1 MSISINTQLTHIIL
15 LERSEAFLGV
25 TLKEFKQQLNAD
37 DYDTDEDE
45 FLQSLLDTAQ
55 VFVKNYLQA
64 EDLEY
69 NVSDM
74 EKITDELVLQQ
85 ATHAYLNRDGVS
97 EETQRRTGSQLY
109 RGSFNVMAD
118 YFRNPEV

>member
-1 MSISINTQLTHIIL
+1 MS
-15 LERSEAFLGV
+15 V

-55 VFVKNYLQA
+55 VFVKNYLQV

-69 NVSDM
+69 NIRDM
-74 EKITDELVLQQ
+74 EKITDELILQQ

-109 RGSFNVMAD
+109 RGSFNVIAD
-118 YFRNPEV
+118 YFRRTEI

>member
-1 MSISINTQLTHIIL
+1 MNI
-15 LERSEAFLGV
+15 
-25 TLKEFKQQLNAD
+25 TLKEFKQQINAD
-37 DYDTDEDE
+37 EFDTDEDE
-45 FLQSLLDTAQ
+45 YLQFLLDTAQ

-64 EDLEY
+64 EDLQY
-69 NVSDM
+69 NPTEI

-97 EETQRRTGSQLY
+97 TETQNRTGSQSY
-109 RGSFNVMAD
+109 RGSFDTIAD

>member
-1 MSISINTQLTHIIL
+1 MT
-15 LERSEAFLGV
+15 V
-25 TLKEFKQQLNAD
+25 TLKDFKHQINAD

-64 EDLEY
+64 EDLQY
-69 NVSDM
+69 NPTEI

-97 EETQRRTGSQLY
+97 EETQKRTGSQLY
-109 RGSFNVMAD
+109 RGSFDAIAD
-118 YFRNPEV
+118 YFRSPEV

>member
-1 MSISINTQLTHIIL
+1 MS
-15 LERSEAFLGV
+15 V

-64 EDLEY
+64 EDLKY
-69 NVSDM
+69 NTSEM

-109 RGSFNVMAD
+109 RGSFNVIAD
-118 YFRNPEV
+118 YFRRPEI

>member
-1 MSISINTQLTHIIL
+1 MSVSLDD
-15 LERSEAFLGV
+15 
-25 TLKEFKQQLNAD
+25 FKQQLN
-37 DYDTDEDE
+37 YDSFSTDEDD
-45 FLQSLLDTAQ
+45 FLQSLLDTAK
-55 VFVKNYLQA
+55 VYVKNYLQA

-69 NVSDM
+69 STSEI

-109 RGSFNVMAD
+109 RGSFNVIAD
-118 YFRNPEV
+118 YFRRTEI

>member
-1 MSISINTQLTHIIL
+1 MIL
-15 LERSEAFLGV
+15 NRKGQGLLSV
-25 TLKEFKQQLNAD
+25 SLKDFKNQLNAD
-37 DYDTDEDE
+37 SFSTDEDE

-64 EDLEY
+64 EDLKY
-69 NVSDM
+69 NTGEL

-97 EETQRRTGSQLY
+97 EETQKRTGSQLY
-109 RGSFNVMAD
+109 RGSFNVIAD